1 MVHQSGGEWV
11 TKLLRKISLIKTFNN
26 YQLEKPFF
34 FFEILKGYI
43 NFADLASKTRDQEII
58 KYFISP

>member
-11 TKLLRKISLIKTFNN
+11 TK
-26 YQLEKPFF
+26 
-34 FFEILKGYI
+34 FEILKGYI